1 MTGAIAGSAQT
12 VQVSPNSVNAYSQG
26 ATSVLLTYGG
36 VINLQPV
43 ESTWCGSLIPAA
55 PNLGFTCDPATIY
68 GRLPVRYNQAT
79 LSGNNGY
86 TDIMSIT
93 PQIARRAY
101 LDAVNGNNST
111 FFYVRRFV
119 STIGGPDEFVPVTIR
134 LSGNGAGVPLSLT
147 EVKLTWGVGKPVLF
161 VKTGEKLPRVEAEI
175 TYTGTGRLKGRW
187 ELVKPGEAPP
197 EPRDLLTEATLPTE
211 ERGTQ
216 RRYTEMSRF
225 NLYLP
230 PTGKIVLAGPEVWRV
245 DESLNGLYQVLLRIE
260 ASDDKFGDTDL
271 ASVGAGADVV
281 HGGAVAGFSLPV
293 LKYYVSNAG
302 APPAFFANTLQLL
315 GPDDKAVLGPNQPL
329 DFTWTL
335 LQDAETYR
343 LEVEDLQGTPVLS
356 AILSTSM
363 SVYRAPS
370 WFAQRVGDRVVRW
383 RVIAFDSDG
392 KQVGNTEWRVL
403 KIGQIAN
410 DEAMPLMR
418 KSCKKT
424 LQPAAEDREDYRVT

>member
-1 MTGAIAGSAQT
+1 MRVWLAFLIVISWAVVSFAQT

-36 VINLQPV
+36 VINLRPV
-43 ESTWCGSLIPAA
+43 DSTWCGALIPAA
-55 PNLGFTCDPATIY
+55 PDLGVTCDPATIY

-101 LDAVNGNNST
+101 LDAVNGNTST

-119 STIGGPDEFVPVTIR
+119 STVGGPDQFVPVTIR
-134 LSGNGAGVPLSLT
+134 LTGNGAGVPLSLT

-161 VKTGEKLPRVEAEI
+161 VKTGEKLPRFEAEI
-175 TYTGTGRLKGRW
+175 SYTGSGRLKGRW

-197 EPRDLLTEATLPTE
+197 DSRDLLTEATLPIE

-216 RRYTEMSRF
+216 KSYTEMSRF

-230 PTGKIVLAGPEVWRV
+230 PTGKIVLVGPEVWRV

-260 ASDDKFGDTDL
+260 ASDDKQGDTDL
-271 ASVGAGADVV
+271 AAVGAGPGVV

-293 LKYYVSNAG
+293 LKYYVSNG
-302 APPAFFANTLQLL
+302 EGQT
-315 GPDDKAVLGPNQPL
+315 QPL
-329 DFTWTL
+329 FTSKLAL
-335 LQDAETYR
+335 LQPEEQASLDSSGPIDFAWSLIEKAMTYR
-343 LEVEDLQGTPVLS
+343 LEVEDFQSAPVIAAILPQGTS
-356 AILSTSM
+356 G
-363 SVYRAPS
+363 YRSPPWLRERIGGRA
-370 WFAQRVGDRVVRW
+370 VRW
-383 RVIAFDSDG
+383 RVVAFDSSGGQIGD
-392 KQVGNTEWRVL
+392 TEWRSL
-403 KIGQIAN
+403 KLLPRSSSQ
-410 DEAMPLMR
+410 
-418 KSCKKT
+418 
-424 LQPAAEDREDYRVT
+424 